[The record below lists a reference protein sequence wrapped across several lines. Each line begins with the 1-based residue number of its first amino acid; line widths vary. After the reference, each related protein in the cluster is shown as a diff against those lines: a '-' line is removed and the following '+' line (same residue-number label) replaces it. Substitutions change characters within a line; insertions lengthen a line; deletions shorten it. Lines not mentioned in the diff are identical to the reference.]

1 MALWFRVNINFYCTL
16 KNDIALGASASCN
29 IIFLSAIKIDIA
41 LTQVPYLYN
50 IALTQVPYL
59 YIIICLLL
67 ILCCDWS
74 DHGHMTTLQKW
85 YWGAISFS
93 NTLTQSCQVHVLNSQ
108 LQLLKRKPTEVN
120 WDKELRRVWASCK
133 IMIRKGIIKTHF

>member
-50 IALTQVPYL
+50 IIQMWHLGESNINFYCTLKMILHKALAPSV
-59 YIIICLLL
+59 
-67 ILCCDWS
+67 
-74 DHGHMTTLQKW
+74 
-85 YWGAISFS
+85 ISFF
-93 NTLTQSCQVHVLNSQ
+93 
-108 LQLLKRKPTEVN
+108 
-120 WDKELRRVWASCK
+120 RVQ
-133 IMIRKGIIKTHF
+133 